1 MNLNKDQALEV
12 VFGGIL
18 IATIAHQQGWLPTVW
33 DGALRMPEQIQANLA
48 ALRPTPA
55 VNRPDPS
62 APPLV
67 EMSTDSPEMS
77 TDSPEMSTD
86 SPEPSTPSPQ
96 AINPVRLPDSAKL
109 ECQGSVGDSA
119 TPFSF
124 DQFVQLRAVLGD
136 REAVK
141 PGNSFTEVSSIIG
154 NPVCQL
160 PTLTVAANYPAAR
173 FRWVGVRDGQV
184 FELIVAFRNQE
195 ATHWRIS
202 PLK

>member
-67 EMSTDSPEMS
+67 EMSA
-77 TDSPEMSTD
+77 D

-141 PGNSFTEVSSIIG
+141 PGNSFTEVSNIIG

-160 PTLTVAANYPAAR
+160 PTLTVAANYPANR
-173 FRWVGVRDGQV
+173 FRWVGVRDRQV
-184 FELIVAFRNQE
+184 FELIIAFRNQE

-202 PLK
+202 ALK